1 MSCPVF
7 SFFVLSCYVIV
18 CNVASFCSISCPL
31 LSHSIVSV
39 QDTQSYWP
47 HFRWLAM
54 VYALFCIIICS
65 HVLSCFLVCWVH
77 LSCYLIVPLTTHTT
91 LPTTWLT
98 ISSSVCTVV
107 CSPVLSS
114 CFVLSASYV
123 FYLCATMHTIL
134 PIVCIQLWRF
144 AFALNRS
151 EQGYLP
157 TRTST
162 NTSA

>member
-1 MSCPVF
+1 MSCPMF

-18 CNVASFCSISCPL
+18 CNVASSRSISCPL

-54 VYALFCIIICS
+54 VYAMLYCVISFPIISCIMINYGMCVTS
-65 HVLSCFLVCWVH
+65 
-77 LSCYLIVPLTTHTT
+77 HTT

-107 CSPVLSS
+107 CFPVLSS

-144 AFALNRS
+144 AFALIRS
-151 EQGYLP
+151 EQGYSP
-157 TRTST
+157 TRTGK